1 MKAISK
7 VLFRSLP
14 FIFVLLSF
22 LSAQTTNDSSK
33 SVLVVYGGWEGHKP
47 EEFKDLFV
55 PWLKEQGFEVVVS
68 KSLEIYADKEKMKN
82 FDLILQ
88 AITMGNI
95 TKEQEKGLIEAVKN
109 GTGLAGCHGGL
120 GDSFRSNTNFLFMVG
135 GQFAAHPGGKIKYQV
150 NIEDHNDPITTGI
163 KDHYVTTEQYYM
175 LVDPGVKVLAT
186 TTFTGEHASWVEGV
200 KMPVVWTKSFGKG
213 KIFYSSIGHSMED
226 FEVYE
231 VMEVMKR
238 GFLWAMRDNK

>member
-1 MKAISK
+1 MKAISN
-7 VLFRSLP
+7 VLLRSLLFTFVIFS
-14 FIFVLLSF
+14 FI
-22 LSAQTTNDSSK
+22 SAQTANNSSK

-47 EEFKDLFV
+47 GEFKDLFV

-68 KSLEIYADKEKMKN
+68 NTLEVYADKEKMKN
-82 FDLILQ
+82 FDLIIQ
-88 AITMGNI
+88 AVTMGTI

-175 LVDPGVKVLAT
+175 LVDPGVKVLAS

-200 KMPVVWTKSFGKG
+200 KMPVVWTKKFGKG
-213 KIFYSSIGHSMED
+213 KVFYSSLGHSLED
-226 FEVYE
+226 FKVHE

-238 GFLWAMRDNK
+238 GFLWAMRDTK

>member
-7 VLFRSLP
+7 ILLP
-14 FIFVLLSF
+14 AFLFIFISF
-22 LSAQTTNDSSK
+22 SFISAQTSNSTPK

-68 KSLEIYADKEKMKN
+68 NSLDIYADKEKMKN

-88 AITMGNI
+88 AITMGTI

-109 GTGLAGCHGGL
+109 GAGLAGCHGGL
-120 GDSFRSNTNFLFMVG
+120 GDSFRSNTSFLFMVG
-135 GQFAAHPGGKIKYQV
+135 GQFAAHPGGKVKYQV

-163 KDHYVTTEQYYM
+163 KDHYVNSEQYYM

-186 TTFTGEHASWVEGV
+186 TTFTGEHASWVDGV

-213 KIFYSSIGHSMED
+213 KVFYSSIGHSMED